1 MFFSFQTAFFRQHGC
16 TTTDANA
23 KYNSRAAQMYREK
36 IRQLASAAM
45 AKYGTDVSLSS
56 ALLLDMQHFVLS
68 QVGQLL
74 FNSIFFSCSQ
84 MDSVVPLGI
93 PLTRVMLISSWSTH
107 RQEELL
113 KPDSFNSSQVA
124 GCFGS
129 RSSSQFRRILNC
141 IRIEQ

>member
-56 ALLLDMQHFVLS
+56 SLQLDM
-68 QVGQLL
+68 
-74 FNSIFFSCSQ
+74 
-84 MDSVVPLGI
+84 
-93 PLTRVMLISSWSTH
+93 
-107 RQEELL
+107 
-113 KPDSFNSSQVA
+113 
-124 GCFGS
+124 
-129 RSSSQFRRILNC
+129 
-141 IRIEQ
+141 